1 MMSSTNSLHDTGLLK
16 SVSYFSE
23 LDEAALDLVAQSA
36 LRRRYEAGQVV
47 LIEGEPCAGLY
58 IVESGWLK
66 VVKIG
71 LDGREQV
78 LQMLRAGEAFNAI
91 SVFTDAPNQATVSA
105 LEESLVWLIRREV
118 LLKLIEEQ
126 PALSRQVIQDLAG
139 RVIHLVRLVE
149 DLSLRSVEARLA
161 RLLLEQAQ
169 GASVQRRRWATQA
182 EMAARLGTVP
192 DVVNRALRK
201 LSEAGLIHVERHQI
215 QILDQEGL
223 KKDRPGR
230 RVENR

>member
-1 MMSSTNSLHDTGLLK
+1 MHDTGLLK

-36 LRRRYEAGQVV
+36 LRRRYDAGQVV

-78 LQMLRAGEAFNAI
+78 LQMLRAGEVFNAI

-105 LEESLVWLIRREV
+105 LEESLVWIIRREV

-126 PALSRQVIQDLAG
+126 PALARQVIQDLAG

-169 GASVQRRRWATQA
+169 GDSVQRRRWATQA

-223 KKDRPGR
+223 KKVAQV
-230 RVENR
+230 VE